1 MMPLGQYE
9 LGSYVKGLL
18 EDIDYIDIDSKT
30 ELPFKKEIQNDKKK
44 KEKVS
49 INLDEV
55 IKNHSTRINN
65 YVKEKNIELISFNN

>member
-1 MMPLGQYE
+1 M
-9 LGSYVKGLL
+9 L

-55 IKNHSTRINN
+55 ITSILGNSIGSNPRSIKRLINS
-65 YVKEKNIELISFNN
+65 LS